1 VRHGQYKTH
10 EEHDANQNLTPLG
23 KIQANMVGKR
33 LKEILFDHIYVSNLS
48 RAIET
53 CDIVTSNFDSSI
65 KIQMDPD
72 LAEGNLFFLMVKCL
86 ETLINERF
94 SL

>member
-1 VRHGQYKTH
+1 
-10 EEHDANQNLTPLG
+10 
-23 KIQANMVGKR
+23 MVGMR
-33 LKEILFDHIYVSNLS
+33 LKEIIFDHIYVSNLA

-72 LAEGNLFFLMVKCL
+72 LAEGNFLFKMF
-86 ETLINERF
+86 EIFN
-94 SL
+94 

>member
-1 VRHGQYKTH
+1 
-10 EEHDANQNLTPLG
+10 
-23 KIQANMVGKR
+23 MVGKR

-53 CDIVTSNFDSSI
+53 CDIVTSNFNQSI

-72 LAEGNLFFLMVKCL
+72 LAEGKLFFTPIHLIL
-86 ETLINERF
+86 EKKINGRF
-94 SL
+94 PLQSLPRFPKSKGIQREPVLAN